1 MFKSRF
7 MFRPRLNFSPRLML
21 VPEGAEGGA
30 GESADTGVA
39 QETGTEVV
47 SQGEEAT
54 TNPEEQRD
62 RDEVR
67 QMSSFLRD
75 FQAKQQ
81 AEPQEPEGETPEDNP
96 SAEDSEIP
104 AEKSTEEQAQEQ
116 EAKPGAVEESDA
128 PQVFKVGDKE
138 YTPEQIA
145 EMEKGFMMQK
155 DYTVKTQSL
164 AEERRQLEA
173 QKAEYDKALKLAQDI
188 ERDPIG
194 TLQKLQEQYEQ
205 EGIYEPKD
213 PAQLA
218 LEDQRRELEAKESAI
233 KQKEQEIEHK
243 QVFND
248 MENRV
253 TKLAEQYGDEFD
265 REKTIQFMIDN
276 QIYSPE
282 TAWKA
287 IRHDLVEEK
296 SQKEV
301 ERLKAEL
308 KEAKKTAVNEYVKTK
323 TTKKSAP
330 LPVGAGTNTG
340 SPPIAVKKPKT
351 FEDARK
357 AAMSRQWS

>member
-7 MFRPRLNFSPRLML
+7 MFAPMLMN

-30 GESADTGVA
+30 GESAEAGAA
-39 QETGTEVV
+39 QEANTEPV
-47 SQGEEAT
+47 SQGEETAGGSAT
-54 TNPEEQRD
+54 DSD
-62 RDEVR
+62 REEVR

-81 AEPQEPEGETPEDNP
+81 AGAQEPEGENPEDNLA
-96 SAEDSEIP
+96 AESSEKP
-104 AEKSTEEQAQEQ
+104 AEETTQEPAQEQ
-116 EAKPGAVEESDA
+116 EEKPGAVEAGEA

-138 YTPEQIA
+138 YTAEQIA

-173 QKAEYDKALKLAQDI
+173 QKADYDKALKLAQDI

-194 TLQKLQEQYEQ
+194 TLQKLQEQYE
-205 EGIYEPKD
+205 EKGIYEPKD
-213 PAQLA
+213 PEQLA
-218 LEDQRRELEAKESAI
+218 LEDRRRELEAKEREI
-233 KQKEQEIEHK
+233 QEKEQNLEQQ
-243 QVFND
+243 QVYKDLETRINTL
-248 MENRV
+248 E
-253 TKLAEQYGDEFD
+253 KEYEGEFERD
-265 REKTIQFMIDN
+265 KVIQFMVDN
-276 QIYSPE
+276 KIYSPE

-287 IRHDLVEEK
+287 IRHDLVEAK

-301 ERLKAEL
+301 DRLKAEL
-308 KEAKKTAVNEYVKTK
+308 KEAKKSAVNEYVKAK
-323 TTKKSAP
+323 TTKKGAP

-351 FEDARK
+351 FDDARK